1 MRGLPSLIKM
11 HGLRLDEKRRK
22 LAELERMRAALVER
36 RDALDGEIAAEKA
49 AADRKPETHA
59 DFGAYVRA
67 ALKRRETLERSIA
80 DVERESE
87 AANEEV
93 ADAYRELKKFELVKQ
108 REDADALLESNR
120 REQAQL
126 DEVGLNAFLRRG
138 RE

>member
-49 AADRKPETHA
+49 AADRKPETQA